1 MNLVNLSRVRKA
13 YSSAV
18 LLDEVSL
25 GIDDADRIGVVG
37 ANGAGKTTLLEI
49 IAKEQAPDAG
59 RVTYATGVRAGF
71 LGQHG
76 RLPPGTVR
84 AVVLGP
90 TFEAVHEWAGDAR
103 VREILTG
110 LGLHDVG
117 LDAPVEQLSGG
128 ERRRVALAALLVR
141 DTELLVLDEPTN
153 HLDVEGVDW
162 LAAHLVGR
170 RGALVVVTH
179 DRWFLDAVATSTWE
193 VADGAVHAYEGG
205 YSAYVLA
212 RAERGRVAETTE
224 ARRTNLLR
232 KELAWLSRGAPARTS
247 KPRFRLDAAAALVA
261 GEPPPRVSTSLQAL
275 STARLGKSVY
285 DVEAVTVR
293 AGERVLLREATWR
306 VGPGERVAVVGVN
319 GSGKTTLLRLLVGE
333 QQPEAGRVRVG
344 ATVRP
349 AYLSQQVAEL
359 PTGLRVLE
367 AVEEIARYADLGGAE
382 LSASQLLERFGFA
395 AARQWT
401 PVDQLSGGERRRLQ
415 LLRLLMGEPNVLLL
429 DEPTNDLDIDTLT
442 ALEDLLDTWPGT
454 VIVVSH
460 DRYLV
465 ERVCDTV
472 VALLG
477 DGGIAALPGGVTEYL
492 RRRSQIAVAPP
503 VARDRRVDSRAAR
516 RELTRLERLVSRLE
530 AREAQLHEQMTQ
542 VASDFALVSTLDAEL
557 RQVAAER
564 EAAEHAWLE
573 AAD

>member
-128 ERRRVALAALLVR
+128 ERRRVAVAALLVR

-359 PTGLRVLE
+359 PAGLRVLE
-367 AVEEIARYADLGGAE
+367 AVEEIARYAGLGGVE

-492 RRRSQIAVAPP
+492 RRRSQIAVTPP

-542 VASDFALVSTLDAEL
+542 VASDFAQVSTLDAEL